1 MPMKLSVKYI
11 YSTIWHVSLLSEEFM
26 IRNYQLLI
34 RGTHE
39 IVIMQN
45 DCKTHSFDVSLC
57 LVNSMVYY
65 IFRNNIKPIPFVAQD
80 NDLLKTNRN
89 KPFLHKLVWKL

>member
-1 MPMKLSVKYI
+1 MSEIVSISKTIMPMKLSVKYI

-39 IVIMQN
+39 H
-45 DCKTHSFDVSLC
+45 CHHTK
-57 LVNSMVYY
+57 
-65 IFRNNIKPIPFVAQD
+65 
-80 NDLLKTNRN
+80 
-89 KPFLHKLVWKL
+89 